1 MRTLGATMPSP
12 YLAPSLARLRT
23 SINTRWPNRDK
34 SSDGWIG
41 DRAHQAR
48 TSDHNPAAS
57 GVVRALDV
65 DKDGVHVP
73 TLVAAALLHPSVRY
87 VIHDRRIFH
96 VDRRFKPATYTGP
109 NPHTGHI
116 HTSIQHTKA
125 AEVDKT
131 EWRPVSAAFTWPV
144 LQAGMEGVNVRQLQA
159 YLNGH
164 GYALTLDGDFGPAT
178 DAAVRAFQRR
188 FTSDDVDGVVGRRTS
203 LALRTR

>member
-1 MRTLGATMPSP
+1 MPSP
-12 YLAPSLARLRT
+12 YLAPSLARFRT
-23 SINTRWPNRDK
+23 SINTRWPGRDK

-41 DRAHQAR
+41 DAAHQSR

-57 GVVRALDV
+57 GVVRALDI

-73 TLVAAALLHPSVRY
+73 TVLAAALLHPTVRY
-87 VIHDRRIFH
+87 VIHNRKIYH
-96 VDRRFKPATYTGP
+96 VDRRMKPASYTGS

-125 AEVDKT
+125 AEADKT
-131 EWRPVSAAFTWPV
+131 DWRPVSSAFTWP
-144 LQAGMEGVNVRQLQA
+144 LLKAGMEGTNVRQLQA

-164 GYALTLDGDFGPAT
+164 GYSLALDGDFGPAT
-178 DAAVRAFQRR
+178 DSAVRAFQRR
-188 FTSDDVDGVVGRRTS
+188 YTPDDVDGVVGPRTS